1 MTTRQRPRNAAG
13 TYGFIDG
20 LRHPSLLFKP
30 PSPAQSQGDLE
41 AVRSGGAR
49 KVSCFLRGSFAPYP
63 HRLRQGT
70 LYLSA
75 LSAHWEPF
83 WSFNRIPRAITRQV
97 LSVTTRAAD
106 YREPNVKKGN
116 GGFLNVPYFTVVTCE
131 TPSGAFDLVVPAV
144 DVPLVTGYFQA
155 DQSPGSRAHQRD

>member
-1 MTTRQRPRNAAG
+1 MKDHDHDHRRAAEKRRRNLRFHRRAQR
-13 TYGFIDG
+13 
-20 LRHPSLLFKP
+20 PSLLFRP
-30 PSPAQSQGDLE
+30 PSRAQSQSDLE
-41 AVRSGGAR
+41 AVRTGDAR

-83 WSFNRIPRAITRQV
+83 WSVRRMPRAITGPV

-116 GGFLNVPYFTVVTCE
+116 GGFLNVPSFTVVTCE
-131 TPSGAFDLVVPAV
+131 TPSGAFDLVVPSV
-144 DVPLVTGYFQA
+144 DVALVTGYLKPT
-155 DQSPGSRAHQRD
+155 STGGP